1 MTAIKHIL
9 AFAALTVGLSFQC
22 EAAYT
27 IPKFRINQYY
37 DSNAVL
43 QRGVTLPI
51 CGTADWGKTITV
63 TFNGA
68 TKTTTANIETSK
80 TDEGEGR
87 WSVDFPA
94 INAAGGQY
102 TLTATDGTTTLT
114 ATNITVGDVWLV
126 SGQSNAY
133 YPIERFADAE
143 EWLKDADYPNIRFI
157 EATENHFEWQL
168 NKNEWK
174 ISSAATAGKC
184 SAMGFFFARSLQKTV
199 NVPMGVVIAATDGSL
214 ITEWMPNCTSSKD
227 HYTKM
232 INNYL
237 EPIPPFP
244 LKGVLWY
251 QGESDGM
258 FGFSG
263 EYPTRLTEMIQ
274 NWRSIWNNQN
284 LPFIVPQLPFY
295 GAYGQWCDIRL
306 AQNKV
311 AATVPGVYV
320 VPTLD
325 IGDLADIHPPRKPE
339 LGARMSVF
347 ARKYI
352 YGEAGLYPEG
362 PILKS
367 WEVNPSNAREILL
380 HFDANGG
387 IVSKDGATLR
397 GFQMGGDYFGQVNK
411 KYYDASVRLVD
422 STTIAVTPTEQYLNP
437 PFVVRYGCNNLDA
450 NAVNFC
456 DAAGSPAAAFS
467 TADFVPPDAPTHQH
481 NWQLTASGDTLTATC
496 ANDGCTAGTPTF
508 SIGGATTKMYDG
520 TALKASLV
528 GTDFAAL
535 TDSELGMLEY
545 YKDGVKLAGAP
556 VEVGTYEARVA
567 VDHDNVIYLL
577 KRTLTITPGK
587 PSVVFSID

>member
-1 MTAIKHIL
+1 MNAIER
-9 AFAALTVGLSFQC
+9 FAAIAAIAAGLAPAAQ
-22 EAAYT
+22 AAYT

-37 DSNAVL
+37 DSNAVV

-63 TFNGA
+63 TFNGV
-68 TKTTTANIETSK
+68 TKTTTANIETSM
-80 TDEGEGR
+80 TGDGEGR

-94 INAAGGQY
+94 IPAAGGRY
-102 TLTATDGTTTLT
+102 TLTASDGSTTLT

-143 EWLKDADYPNIRFI
+143 EWLRDADYPNIRFI

-168 NKNEWK
+168 NPNAWT
-174 ISSAATAGKC
+174 ISSSATAGKC
-184 SAMGFFFARSLQKTV
+184 SAMGFFFARELQKAV
-199 NVPMGVVIAATDGSL
+199 NAPMGIVIAATDGSL

-263 EYPTRLTEMIQ
+263 EYPDRLTAMIQ
-274 NWRSIWNNQN
+274 DWRSLWNDPD

-347 ARKYI
+347 ARKYV
-352 YGEAGLYPEG
+352 YGETGLHPEG
-362 PILKS
+362 PVLTS
-367 WEVNPSNAREILL
+367 WETNPANDREILL
-380 HFDANGG
+380 HFDAAGG
-387 IVSKDGATLR
+387 IASKDGAALR
-397 GFQMGGDYFGQVNK
+397 GFQMGGEYFGQVNK
-411 KYYDASVRLVD
+411 KYYDAAVRLAD
-422 STTIAVTPTEQYLNP
+422 STTVGVTPTEQYLNP
-437 PFVVRYGCNNLDA
+437 PFVVRYGCNNLEAD
-450 NAVNFC
+450 AVNFC
-456 DAAGSPAAAFS
+456 DAAGNPAAAFS
-467 TADFVPPDAPTHQH
+467 TADFVPPDMPTHRH
-481 NWQLTASGDTLTATC
+481 DWRLAASGDTLTATC

-508 SIGGATTKMYDG
+508 SIGGATTKAYDG
-520 TALKASLV
+520 TALRASLV

-545 YKDGVKLAGAP
+545 YRDGVKLPGAP
-556 VEVGTYEARVA
+556 VEVGVYEARVA
-567 VDHDNVIYLL
+567 VDHDNVVYVL
-577 KRTLTITPGK
+577 KRTLTITAPRRR
-587 PSVVFSID
+587 VVFCID

>member
-1 MTAIKHIL
+1 MNAIKR
-9 AFAALTVGLSFQC
+9 FAAIAAIAAGLAPAAR
-22 EAAYT
+22 AAYT
-27 IPKFRINQYY
+27 IPKFRVNQYY
-37 DSNAVL
+37 GSNAVL

-51 CGTADWGKTITV
+51 CGTADWGRTVTV
-63 TFNGA
+63 TFNGV
-68 TKTTTANIETSK
+68 TKTATANIETSM
-80 TDEGEGR
+80 TEAGEGR

-94 INAAGGQY
+94 IAAAGGPY

-114 ATNITVGDVWLV
+114 ATNILVGDVWLV

-143 EWLKDADYPNIRFI
+143 EWLQDADYPNIRFI

-168 NKNEWK
+168 NPNEWR
-174 ISSAATAGKC
+174 IASSATAGKC
-184 SAMGFFFARSLQKTV
+184 SATGFFFARSLQKTV

-263 EYPTRLTEMIQ
+263 EYPDRLTAMIQ
-274 NWRSIWNNQN
+274 DWRTLWNDPD

-295 GAYGQWCDIRL
+295 GAYGQWCEIRL

-347 ARKYI
+347 ARKYV
-352 YGEAGLYPEG
+352 YGETGLHPEG
-362 PILKS
+362 PVLAS
-367 WEVNPSNAREILL
+367 WEANPDNAREILL

-387 IVSKDGATLR
+387 IASKDGATLR
-397 GFQMGGDYFGQVNK
+397 GFQMGGEYFGQVNK
-411 KYYDASVRLVD
+411 KYYDTVVRLVD
-422 STTIAVTPTEQYLNP
+422 STTVGVTPTEPHLNP
-437 PFVVRYGCNNLDA
+437 PYVVRYGCVNLDA
-450 NAVNFC
+450 AAVNFC
-456 DAAGSPAAAFS
+456 DAAGNPAAACS
-467 TADFVPPDAPTHQH
+467 TADFVPQDAPTHRH
-481 NWQLTASGDTLTATC
+481 DWRLTASGDTLTATC
-496 ANDGCTAGTPTF
+496 ANEGCTAGTPTF
-508 SIGGATTKMYDG
+508 SIGGATTKAYDG
-520 TALKASLV
+520 TPLRASLV

-545 YKDGVKLAGAP
+545 YRDGVKLSGAP
-556 VEVGTYEARVA
+556 VEVGAYEARVA
-567 VDHDNVIYLL
+567 VDHDNVVYVL
-577 KRTLTITPGK
+577 RRTITITAARPR
-587 PSVVFSID
+587 VAFCID

>member
-1 MTAIKHIL
+1 MNAIKRLL
-9 AFAALTVGLSFQC
+9 AFLALAAGIPLAC

-51 CGTADWGKTITV
+51 CGTADWGRTITV
-63 TFNGA
+63 TFNGL

-102 TLTATDGTTTLT
+102 TLTASDGSTTLT
-114 ATNITVGDVWLV
+114 ASNITVGDVWLV

-168 NKNEWK
+168 NPNSWK
-174 ISSAATAGKC
+174 ISSSATAGKC
-184 SAMGFFFARSLQKTV
+184 SAMGFFFARSLQKSV

-263 EYPTRLTEMIQ
+263 EYPGRLTEMIQ
-274 NWRSIWNNQN
+274 NWRSLWNNQD

-295 GAYGQWCDIRL
+295 GAYGQWCEIRL

-352 YGEAGLYPEG
+352 YGETGLYPEG
-362 PILKS
+362 PVLRS

-422 STTIAVTPTEQYLNP
+422 STTVAVTPTEQYLNP
-437 PFVVRYGCNNLDA
+437 PFVVRYGCVNLDA

-467 TADFVPPDAPTHQH
+467 TADFVPQDAPSHQH
-481 NWQLTASGDTLTATC
+481 DWRLSASGDTLTATC
-496 ANDGCTAGTPTF
+496 ANDGCTSGTPTF
-508 SIGGATTKMYDG
+508 SIGGATTKVYDG
-520 TALKASLV
+520 TALKATLV

-556 VEVGTYEARVA
+556 VDVGTYEARVA
-567 VDHDNVIYLL
+567 VDHDNVVYVLT
-577 KRTLTITPGK
+577 RTLTITPPK
-587 PSVVFSID
+587 PSVVFCID